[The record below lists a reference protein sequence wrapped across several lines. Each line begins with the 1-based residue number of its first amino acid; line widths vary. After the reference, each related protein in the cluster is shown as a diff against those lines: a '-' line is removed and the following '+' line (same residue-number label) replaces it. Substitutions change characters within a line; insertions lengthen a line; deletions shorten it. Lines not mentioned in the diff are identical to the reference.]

1 MRFDFTHYEKVSD
14 EQLKTIEA
22 LVNRFIFEKH
32 PVRFDLMKLD
42 EAKASGAMA
51 LFSEKYEA
59 EVRVVTMGSVSKEL
73 CGGTHVNNTQEIGL
87 FKIVSEESIGSGIRR
102 LTTKTQADAYQ
113 DFVAYKEQLE
123 RIAELFKAN
132 SINAIENR
140 VDLAL
145 KEASELRH
153 DVALLKQQLATLEAR
168 SLSSQIKKGSVCDV
182 LVARVDQDA
191 NALKLLAESIKPHVN
206 DGLIVLGGAV
216 GDKLYFVAISGSKA
230 IAAGYKAGDIVK
242 GLAQKTGGNGGG
254 RPDFAQ
260 AGGKDVNALNQVLAE
275 LSEQVVKS

>member
-22 LVNRFIFEKH
+22 LVNRYIFEKH
-32 PVRFDLMKLD
+32 PVRFDVMKLD

-59 EVRVVTMGSVSKEL
+59 DVRVVTMGSVSKEL
-73 CGGTHVNNTQEIGL
+73 CGGTHVNNTQEIGV

-102 LTTKTQADAYQ
+102 LTSKTQGDAYA
-113 DFVAYKEQLE
+113 DFVAYQDQLE
-123 RIAELFKAN
+123 RIAALYKAN

-140 VDLAL
+140 VEHSLKEVNELRADLA
-145 KEASELRH
+145 A
-153 DVALLKQQLATLEAR
+153 LKQQMAMLEAR
-168 SLSSQIKKGSVCDV
+168 SLSAQVKQGAHCDV

-191 NALKLLAESIKPHVN
+191 NALKLLAESLKPHVA

-216 GDKLYFVAISGSKA
+216 GEKVFFVAISGTKA
-230 IAAGYKAGDIVK
+230 IAAGLKAGEIVK
-242 GLAQKTGGNGGG
+242 TLAQKTGGNGGG

-260 AGGKDVNALNQVLAE
+260 AGGKDVEALHRVLAE
-275 LSEQVVKS
+275 LSASLLRA